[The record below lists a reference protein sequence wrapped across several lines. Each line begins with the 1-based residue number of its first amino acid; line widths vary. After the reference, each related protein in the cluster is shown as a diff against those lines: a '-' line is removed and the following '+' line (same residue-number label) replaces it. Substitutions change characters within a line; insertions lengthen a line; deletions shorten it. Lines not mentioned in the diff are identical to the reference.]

1 MRILLI
7 STLLL
12 FSFSTSLA
20 NEKLYNKLNKL
31 YLTDQKQC
39 MEQAKKVMKKKSQES
54 IPYYFVSVIYY
65 DKSKESQT
73 LRGTYLQMY
82 RAVTHAAKFEKYSG
96 ETERNLVHWNE
107 HITSIKN
114 RSQKLIATLNKNQ
127 LNDLSQNL
135 TEQLSKV
142 ESIASHFKMEE
153 DTDILEDLLVKNV
166 NTETL
171 KPDANFTKME
181 GHFYGLPTGSELI
194 ISASKTSEQ
203 EVLELINEER
213 RKRHLPALIWNE
225 ELANASRYHAYDQGT
240 QNYFSHT
247 SNDRINDNL
256 VSVGS
261 TFSRIKRFYKG
272 NPAGECIAAGNRSSE
287 ATFNQWKTS
296 DGHAKIMFDSD
307 ARYVGIG
314 FVQVEGSSHEYY
326 WVLATG
332 Y

>member
-1 MRILLI
+1 MRTLLI

-12 FSFSTSLA
+12 FSVSTSLA

-31 YLTDQKQC
+31 YLTDHKKC

-82 RAVTHAAKFEKYSG
+82 RAVTNAARFEKYSG
-96 ETERNLVHWNE
+96 ETERNLVHWDE
-107 HITSIKN
+107 HVTSIKN
-114 RSQKLIATLNKNQ
+114 RSQKLIATLDKNQ
-127 LNDLSQNL
+127 MNDLSQNL

-142 ESIASHFKMEE
+142 ESIASHFKTEE
-153 DTDILEDLLVKNV
+153 ETDDLLVKDI
-166 NTETL
+166 NTETTV
-171 KPDANFTKME
+171 PEPHFTKTE
-181 GHFYGLPTGSELI
+181 GHFYGLPTGNERI
-194 ISASKTSEQ
+194 VSADRTSEQ
-203 EVLELINEER
+203 EILKLINQER
-213 RKRHLPALIWNE
+213 TKKHLPILVWNE
-225 ELANASRYHAYDQGT
+225 DLANASRYHAYDQGT

-261 TFSRIKRFYKG
+261 TFSRIRRFYKG
-272 NPAGECIAAGNRSSE
+272 SPIGECIAAGNKNP
-287 ATFNQWKTS
+287 ATTFNQWKTS
-296 DGHAKIMFDSD
+296 DSHAKVLFDAD
-307 ARYVGIG
+307 VRYVGIG
-314 FVQVEGSSHEYY
+314 FVQVEGSPHEYY

-332 Y
+332 N